1 MIGKFKQIQKVLIYI
16 LVLNWG
22 VALAKIVVGFMFGVY
37 SMVADGFHSFSDGSS
52 NIIGLVG
59 LSAASKP
66 TDEEHPY
73 GHKKIESFTALGII
87 VLLLLVSYEIGEAAV
102 RRFLNPTLPEANP
115 LTFVVMII
123 TMAVNYFVMTYEHR
137 RGKELKSDI
146 LVSDSLHTR
155 SDIYT
160 SASVL
165 ISLVAIRL
173 GYPGIDTLATF
184 VIIGFILWAAFN
196 IAREVF
202 NVLVDRAVVDR
213 KKIEQLVAAIPNVR
227 VCHKIRTRGR
237 EDDIHMDLHLSVDK
251 AMSVEESHKLSH
263 QVQSEIKT
271 KIPGVTDVII
281 HIEPC

>member
-1 MIGKFKQIQKVLIYI
+1 MKGKFREIQKILIQI
-16 LVLNWG
+16 LFLNWG
-22 VALAKIVVGFMFGVY
+22 VAIAKIVVGFMFGVY

-87 VLLLLVSYEIGEAAV
+87 VLLLLVCYEIGEAAL
-102 RRFLNPTLPEANP
+102 RRFFNPTIPEANL
-115 LTFVVMII
+115 LTFAVMII

-160 SASVL
+160 SFSVL
-165 ISLVAIRL
+165 ISLFAIRL
-173 GYPGIDTLATF
+173 GFPMVDTLATF

-237 EDDIHMDLHLSVDK
+237 TDDIHMDLHLSVDK

-281 HIEPC
+281 HIEPG